1 MQLTLVSSDSSTYTT
16 RISELEAIVA
26 RQRKELAGNDELI
39 SSLRQQVRDTSE
51 RITISTSSVRVSS
64 RLVSSFLC
72 ECCSL
77 SNVAVL
83 LKWHIQ

>member
-64 RLVSSFLC
+64 RLV
-72 ECCSL
+72 
-77 SNVAVL
+77 VPM
-83 LKWHIQ
+83 

>member
-39 SSLRQQVRDTSE
+39 TSLRQQVRETSE
-51 RITISTSSVRVSS
+51 RITISSSSVSYM
-64 RLVSSFLC
+64 FLQV
-72 ECCSL
+72 CCATEYTRRALL
-77 SNVAVL
+77 SVL
-83 LKWHIQ
+83 TLS